1 MSRVAD
7 LLRSLA
13 LTAGEIAGTSRLPT
27 ERVSAIMEGAP
38 ADLSELRALSRGLH
52 LPMRAFAT
60 GRRAADVGG
69 EVGVR
74 FRGAVRETPPAQRAT
89 VDYVAG
95 FVEAAL
101 AVLPKRHSTP
111 AWLKEMKPAEQT
123 FLEAHR
129 LAHRFRNLFMDGRE
143 NDPALNLPQIL
154 SDVTGTII
162 GGLHLSRYEGASV
175 IAGGYSFVFISPRF
189 LARML
194 FTLAHEL
201 GHIVAHHGREESAVF
216 DRTTQ
221 IGAWRHR
228 TLEERF
234 VDAFA
239 SILLLPDRG
248 VGLALKT
255 VRQALNVSSG
265 NIGDVEIL
273 YLARFFGVS
282 FEVAARR
289 CEQLELLPEG
299 GAISLTELLRKRFGS
314 PERRAEELGLP
325 PRPGILLPKVSDN
338 LLRPLM
344 KSLEAG
350 TVSTGWAAERFGL
363 SIEELFTAHARLVH
377 ERDR

>member
-1 MSRVAD
+1 MSGVAD

-13 LTAGEIAGTSRLPT
+13 LTAGEIAGTSRLPM
-27 ERVSAIMEGAP
+27 ERVNAIMEGAP
-38 ADLSELRALSRGLH
+38 ADLSELRALSHGLR

-60 GRRAADVGG
+60 GRRAADAEG
-69 EVGVR
+69 EVGLR
-74 FRGAVRETPPAQRAT
+74 FRGAVREAPPAQRAT

-101 AVLPKRHSTP
+101 AVLPERRSAP
-111 AWLKEMKPAEQT
+111 AWLNEMKPAEQT

-154 SDVTGTII
+154 SDVAGTII
-162 GGLHLSRYEGASV
+162 GGLRLSRYEGASV
-175 IAGGYSFVFISPRF
+175 IAGGYGFIFVSPRF

-248 VGLALKT
+248 VGLALRAI
-255 VRQALNVSSG
+255 RQALNVSSG

-299 GAISLTELLRKRFGS
+299 GAISLTEALKKKFGS

-325 PRPGILLPKVSDN
+325 PRPEILLPKVSDN

-344 KSLEAG
+344 KALEAG
-350 TVSTGWAAERFGL
+350 TISTGWAAERFGL
-363 SIEELFTAHARLVH
+363 SIEELFTAHARLAH